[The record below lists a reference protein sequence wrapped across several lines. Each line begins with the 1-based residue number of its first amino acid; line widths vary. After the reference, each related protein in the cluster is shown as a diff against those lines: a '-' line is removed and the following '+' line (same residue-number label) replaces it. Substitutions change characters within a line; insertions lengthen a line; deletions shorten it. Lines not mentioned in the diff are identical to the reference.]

1 MTDLFGQAV
10 AHASPSAPRA
20 SSVAA
25 TMSATYGLRSSASS
39 ESVALGQ
46 YLGSKL
52 QALLDMRGSTM
63 WQQTWKAKVTP
74 LRRVISAHIQS
85 GLHTSGSGFTGW
97 PTPIRNERGEPP
109 EKWQLRRVLMKAKNP
124 NLGDLHLTLGTVA
137 QMAAWPTPNAG
148 PQNDGDTTWQ
158 QRREAMKAKHGNGN
172 GFGMNLGQAATLASW
187 ATPMAGTPA
196 KPGPDGYN
204 AAGNNDYSRKVVELT
219 SWPTPT
225 AQDHFSANA
234 TANRSNPDSKHH
246 AGTTLTDA
254 ARYAAGWVTPSARD
268 WKDTGPIKPRA
279 DGTTRDDQLPRQAHM
294 TLGATSSGSPAP
306 TEKRGQL
313 NPAFSRWLMGYPAEW
328 DDCAPT
334 AMPSSRKS
342 AQRSSKQ

>member
-1 MTDLFGQAV
+1 
-10 AHASPSAPRA
+10 
-20 SSVAA
+20 
-25 TMSATYGLRSSASS
+25 MSATYGLRSSASS

-74 LRRVISAHIQS
+74 LRRVISAHTAS
-85 GLHTSGSGFTGW
+85 GLHTSDNGFTG
-97 PTPIRNERGEPP
+97 
-109 EKWQLRRVLMKAKNP
+109 
-124 NLGDLHLTLGTVA
+124 
-137 QMAAWPTPNAG
+137 WPTPNAG

-172 GFGMNLGQAATLASW
+172 GFGMNLGQVATLAIW
-187 ATPMAGTPA
+187 PTPLASDA
-196 KPGPDGYN
+196 QHPGRQANTGHTGQVGLAE
-204 AAGNNDYSRKVVELT
+204 AASLA

-225 AQDHFSANA
+225 AQDHFSASA
-234 TANRSNPDSKHH
+234 TANRKRPPKPTTHI
-246 AGTTLTDA
+246 GTTLTDA
-254 ARYAAGWVTPSARD
+254 ARFAGWSTPTTRD
-268 WKDTGPIKPRA
+268 WKDGATSLENVPVNALLG
-279 DGTTRDDQLPRQAHM
+279 RQV
-294 TLGATSSGSPAP
+294 LGATSSGSPAP

-342 AQRSSKQ
+342 AQRSSKP